1 MSEMSPEFY
10 AIIGVGISLAGFVT
24 GLLIFFNN
32 QVNKRFDR
40 LENRADRMEDR
51 FDRLEAKFDQL
62 DDKHEQLMQAIHSLD
77 LRVSKLEWMLEAALH
92 GSPVLL
98 RPGALRPEMSANPQ
112 PGRHPAYEKAA
123 AKRRLR
129 RRRRNIASGQSE
141 SAN

>member
-40 LENRADRMEDR
+40 LEDRM
-51 FDRLEAKFDQL
+51 DRLEAKY
-62 DDKHEQLMQAIHSLD
+62 EQLMQHTHSLD
-77 LRVSKLEWMLEAALH
+77 LRVSKLEWMLAAALQ
-92 GSPVLL
+92 GGAALL
-98 RPGALRPEMSANPQ
+98 RTGAHRPEMSANPQ
-112 PGRHPAYEKAA
+112 PGGHPAYEKAA

-129 RRRRNIASGQSE
+129 RRRRNIASGQAE

>member
-51 FDRLEAKFDQL
+51 FDRLEAKY
-62 DDKHEQLMQAIHSLD
+62 EQLMQAIHSLD

-112 PGRHPAYEKAA
+112 PGSHPAYEKAA

>member
-51 FDRLEAKFDQL
+51 FDRLEAKY
-62 DDKHEQLMQAIHSLD
+62 EQLMQSMHSLD
-77 LRVSKLEWMLEAALH
+77 LRVSKLEWMLEAALQ
-92 GSPVLL
+92 GSPALL
-98 RPGALRPEMSANPQ
+98 RPGALRPETSANPQ
-112 PGRHPAYEKAA
+112 PGSHPANEKAA

-129 RRRRNIASGQSE
+129 RQRRRNIASGQSE

>member
-40 LENRADRMEDR
+40 LENWADRMEDR
-51 FDRLEAKFDQL
+51 FDRLEAKY
-62 DDKHEQLMQAIHSLD
+62 EQLMQSMHSLD
-77 LRVSKLEWMLEAALH
+77 LRVSKLEWMLAAALQ
-92 GSPVLL
+92 GSPALL
-98 RPGALRPEMSANPQ
+98 RPGAHRPETSANPQ
-112 PGRHPAYEKAA
+112 PGSHSANEKAA

-129 RRRRNIASGQSE
+129 RRRRNTASGQSE

>member
-40 LENRADRMEDR
+40 LEDRM
-51 FDRLEAKFDQL
+51 DRLEAKY
-62 DDKHEQLMQAIHSLD
+62 EQLMQHIHSLD
-77 LRVSKLEWMLEAALH
+77 LRVSKLEWMLAAALQ
-92 GSPVLL
+92 GSPALL
-98 RPGALRPEMSANPQ
+98 RPGAHRPETSANPQ
-112 PGRHPAYEKAA
+112 PGGHPAYEKAA

-129 RRRRNIASGQSE
+129 RRRRNIASRQSE

>member
-40 LENRADRMEDR
+40 LEDRM
-51 FDRLEAKFDQL
+51 DRLEAKY
-62 DDKHEQLMQAIHSLD
+62 EQLMQHTHSLD
-77 LRVSKLEWMLEAALH
+77 LRVSKLEWMLAAALQ
-92 GSPVLL
+92 GIPATLT
-98 RPGALRPEMSANPQ
+98 PGVLRPEMSANPQ
-112 PGRHPAYEKAA
+112 PGSHPAYEKAA

-129 RRRRNIASGQSE
+129 RRRRNIASGQAE

>member
-51 FDRLEAKFDQL
+51 FDRLEAKY
-62 DDKHEQLMQAIHSLD
+62 EQLMQSMHSLD
-77 LRVSKLEWMLEAALH
+77 LRVSKLEWMLAA
-92 GSPVLL
+92 VLQGIPATL
-98 RPGALRPEMSANPQ
+98 TPGVLRPETSANPQ
-112 PGRHPAYEKAA
+112 PGSHPAYEKAA